1 LSLEETEKQIRNLE
15 IKKRAIHEEIDKETE
30 M

>member
-1 LSLEETEKQIRNLE
+1 LSLENTEKQIENME
-15 IKKRAIHEEIDKETE
+15 IKKRAIHEEIDKETA